1 MNHPHENVC
10 QGYLELFTHLTP
22 ERIPEFS
29 RWVSRDVH
37 FRDPFN
43 DVRGISKMQAILH
56 DMFERSGDPRFN
68 VLEYR
73 LAGDTAFVRW
83 RFSARLPLLGDMH
96 VEGVSRLQ
104 FDNQG
109 LISEHLDYWDSA
121 PIYLKLP
128 LIGALLRGIK
138 GRMALP
144 SGEHPAG
151 S

>member
-1 MNHPHENVC
+1 MSHPHEKVC
-10 QGYLELFTHLTP
+10 QGYLELFANLRP
-22 ERIPEFS
+22 ERIPEFVE
-29 RWVSRDVH
+29 WVSEDIH

-43 DVRGISKMQAILH
+43 DVRGRSKMQAILV
-56 DMFERSGDPRFN
+56 DMFERSEEPKFT
-68 VLEYR
+68 VLEHR
-73 LAGDTAFVRW
+73 LGGDAAFIRW
-83 RFSARLPLLGDMH
+83 HFSARLPVLGCLD

-104 FDNQG
+104 FNNQG

-128 LIGALLRGIK
+128 LLGALLRRLK

-144 SGEHPAG
+144 EADHSAE

>member
-1 MNHPHENVC
+1 MNHPHESVC
-10 QGYLELFTHLTP
+10 QGYLELFSNLTP

-29 RWVSRDVH
+29 NWVSEDIH

-43 DVRGISKMQAILH
+43 DVRGIAKMQAILQ
-56 DMFERSGDPRFN
+56 DMFERSEAPKFS
-68 VLEYR
+68 VLEHR
-73 LAGDTAFVRW
+73 LGGDTGFIRW
-83 RFSARLPLLGDMH
+83 HFSAQLPVLGRLD

-104 FDNQG
+104 FNNQG

-128 LIGALLRGIK
+128 LLGALLRRLK

-144 SGEHPAG
+144 EVGRSAG

>member
-1 MNHPHENVC
+1 MNHPHEAVC
-10 QGYLELFTHLTP
+10 KAYVELFAHLTP
-22 ERIPEFS
+22 ERIPELAQ
-29 RWVSRDVH
+29 WVSEDVH

-43 DVRGISKMQAILH
+43 DVRGLNKMQAILQ
-56 DMFERSGDPRFN
+56 DMFERTESPSFR

-73 LAGDTAFVRW
+73 LGGDTGFVRW
-83 RFSARLPLLGDMH
+83 HYRATLPLLGRLD

-104 FDNQG
+104 FNNHG

-128 LIGALLRGIK
+128 VIGALLRRLK

-144 SGEHPAG
+144 AADRHAG